1 MAKKD
6 KDLKKTKDVLEE
18 EKDQSLD
25 LLEESGEKDESLE
38 DLDIKEMEDLED
50 MDDVEEIEDVNPEED
65 SVVPLE
71 SDEEEIK
78 EDDLDKK
85 DEDKEEEKELEEDKK
100 EDMKDEDGEDSED
113 VEEIDENVDSEEI
126 KKVKEAF
133 MSMMNSLTKKVSK
146 TQKTEKV
153 DAKVDGKTSTK
164 GAEQPKADDGIEGE
178 KEVKTHVKSSQK
190 NKLEKKAM
198 DGDSWAINP
207 KEIEKPEKAP
217 KAKRAVPSNFSASDK
232 EINSEEV
239 DIEGSN
245 AAAAKAIKDVYNKM
259 GPVGDEVPMSF
270 DKKSYLNKDIQM
282 LKEAL
287 RQSEAEKAQ
296 ILRKQAELE
305 ERLRIKEVSD
315 KIFEVVSYLKN
326 RNLITPGYEEDVVD
340 VLSNKFASVE
350 MLESLKK
357 MASFLNA
364 GAMNKIASEI
374 ESESGV
380 VPQVELETPKMPV
393 SEDIAAKLAK
403 IWKNKTQNG

>member
-6 KDLKKTKDVLEE
+6 KDLEKTEEVLEE
-18 EKDQSLD
+18 EKDKSLD
-25 LLEESGEKDESLE
+25 LLEEPSDEDVEMS
-38 DLDIKEMEDLED
+38 DLEDLED
-50 MDDVEEIEDVNPEED
+50 IEESNSEISVDSEND

-71 SDEEEIK
+71 SEEEEESKEEIK
-78 EDDLDKK
+78 EEDEKSDKK
-85 DEDKEEEKELEEDKK
+85 EEKDEEDDDEEIKKDKEE
-100 EDMKDEDGEDSED
+100 
-113 VEEIDENVDSEEI
+113 VEEESVDKIDDEEL

-133 MSMMNSLTKKVSK
+133 MSMINSLSKKVSK
-146 TQKTEKV
+146 TQKTEKIDAPV
-153 DAKVDGKTSTK
+153 DEKTSTK
-164 GAEQPKADDGIEGE
+164 GAEQPKADDGIESE
-178 KEVKTHVKSSQK
+178 KEVKTHVKSNAK
-190 NKLEKKAM
+190 IKLEKKAM

-207 KEIEKPEKAP
+207 KELEKAEKAP
-217 KAKRAVPSNFSASDK
+217 KAKRAVPSNFTANDK

-245 AAAAKAIKDVYNKM
+245 SASSKAIKDVYNKM

-270 DKKSYLNKDIQM
+270 DKKSYLSKDIQM

-287 RQSEAEKAQ
+287 RQSEAEKAN

-315 KIFEVVSYLKN
+315 KIFEVVSYMKN
-326 RNLITPGYEEDVVD
+326 KNLITPGYEEDVVD
-340 VLSNKFASVE
+340 VLSTKFASVE

-364 GAMNKIASEI
+364 GAINKTASEI
-374 ESESGV
+374 EHEEGV
-380 VPQVELETPKMPV
+380 VPQLELETPKIPV
-393 SEDIAAKLAK
+393 SEDIAVKLAK

>member
-6 KDLKKTKDVLEE
+6 KDLEKIEEVLEE
-18 EKDQSLD
+18 EKDKSLD
-25 LLEESGEKDESLE
+25 LLEDSSKEEDMDMSDLE
-38 DLDIKEMEDLED
+38 DIDTKDIEDLED
-50 MDDVEEIEDVNPEED
+50 IEDSDSEAD

-71 SDEEEIK
+71 SEVKDESKGEEEVEEEI
-78 EDDLDKK
+78 E
-85 DEDKEEEKELEEDKK
+85 EGEEEKEDKSDKESKEDIVEEDKK
-100 EDMKDEDGEDSED
+100 EVDDEEL
-113 VEEIDENVDSEEI
+113 

-133 MSMMNSLTKKVSK
+133 MSMINSLSKKVSK
-146 TQKTEKV
+146 TQKVEKIDAPV
-153 DAKVDGKTSTK
+153 DEKTSTK
-164 GAEQPKADDGIEGE
+164 GAEQPKADDGIESE
-178 KEVKTHVKSSQK
+178 KEVKTHVKSNAK

-198 DGDSWAINP
+198 DGDTWAINP
-207 KEIEKPEKAP
+207 KELEKAEKAP
-217 KAKRAVPSNFSASDK
+217 KAKRAVPSNFSANDK

-239 DIEGSN
+239 DTEGSN
-245 AAAAKAIKDVYNKM
+245 SAASKAIKDVYNKM

-315 KIFEVVSYLKN
+315 KIFEVVSYMKN
-326 RNLITPGYEEDVVD
+326 KNLIIPGYEEDVVD
-340 VLSNKFASVE
+340 VLSTKFASVE

-364 GAMNKIASEI
+364 GAINKIASEI
-374 ESESGV
+374 EPEEGV

-403 IWKNKTQNG
+403 IWKNKTQNS